1 MRGSKFTM
9 TRPSLQRYAQ
19 LSVLMSLL
27 VIGLKIGAYGLTG
40 SVGLLSDALE
50 SLTNVAAALIAL
62 IVLGVAVRPPDDEHN
77 YGHDKAEYF
86 ASAAE
91 GALILI
97 AALSIGLSALDRL
110 FNPQPLEQLGLG
122 LLVSLLAT
130 LINGL
135 TARILA
141 LAGKRYG
148 SITLEADAKH
158 LMTDVY
164 TSLGV
169 VVGLILVAL
178 TGLLWLDSVVALLV
192 ALHIIVSGAGLLHRS
207 AHGMM
212 DRALSAQD
220 VRAVQGVLDA
230 YAQRYAIE
238 HHALR
243 TRQAGP
249 RKFISVHVLVP
260 DAWTVKRGHD
270 LLEQLESDIR
280 DSLGKDYVNV
290 STHLEPLNDPRSQ
303 QDAEL

>member
-1 MRGSKFTM
+1 M
-9 TRPSLQRYAQ
+9 TRPNLQRYAR
-19 LSVLMSLL
+19 LSVLVSLL
-27 VIGLKIGAYGLTG
+27 VIGLKIGAYALTG

-97 AALSIGLSALDRL
+97 AALSIGFSALDRL
-110 FNPQPLEQLGLG
+110 FNPHPLEQLDLG
-122 LLVSLLAT
+122 LAVSLLAT

-135 TARILA
+135 TARTLA
-141 LAGKRYG
+141 QVGKRHG

-169 VVGLILVAL
+169 VVGLVLVAL

-192 ALHIIVSGAGLLHRS
+192 ALHIVASGAGLLHRS

-212 DRALSAQD
+212 DSALSAQD
-220 VRAVQGVLDA
+220 VQAVQSVLDS
-230 YAQRYAIE
+230 YAQRYAIQ

-270 LLEQLESDIR
+270 LLEQLEGDIR
-280 DSLGKDYVNV
+280 NSLGRDYVNV
-290 STHLEPLNDPRSQ
+290 STHLEPLNDPCSHRDS
-303 QDAEL
+303 EL

>member
-1 MRGSKFTM
+1 MI
-9 TRPSLQRYAQ
+9 RPNLQSYAR
-19 LSVLMSLL
+19 LSILASLL
-27 VIGLKIGAYGLTG
+27 VIGLKAGAYGLTG

-50 SLTNVAAALIAL
+50 SLVNLAAALIAL

-86 ASAAE
+86 ASGAE
-91 GALILI
+91 GALILV
-97 AALSIGLSALDRL
+97 AALSIGFSALERL
-110 FNPQPLEQLGLG
+110 ANPQPLEQVELGLAI
-122 LLVSLLAT
+122 SLLAS

-135 TARILA
+135 VARHLA
-141 LAGKRYG
+141 QAGQRYG

-164 TSLGV
+164 TSIGV

-178 TGLLWLDSVVALLV
+178 TDLLWLDSLIALLV
-192 ALHIIVSGAGLLHRS
+192 ALHIVASSASLLRRS
-207 AHGMM
+207 AHGLM
-212 DRALSAQD
+212 DRALSLQE
-220 VRAVQGVLDA
+220 VQAVQTVLDF
-230 YAQRYAIE
+230 YGQRYAIQ

-249 RKFISVHVLVP
+249 RKFISVHILVP

-270 LLEQLESDIR
+270 LVEQIEGDIR
-280 DSLGKDYVNV
+280 AHLGPDYVNV
-290 STHLEPLNDPRSQ
+290 TTHLEPLSDPRSQ